1 MTGMQ
6 EGCLCSNWDNVTCR
20 PSDLLFAGS
29 WAKTN
34 PREWEDC
41 AVLRVFMHG
50 VDHHAVLQIP
60 GDKDAEDI
68 AAPHTLV
75 PWNDLRG
82 ASLMQVGVN
91 H

>member
-1 MTGMQ
+1 
-6 EGCLCSNWDNVTCR
+6 
-20 PSDLLFAGS
+20 
-29 WAKTN
+29 
-34 PREWEDC
+34 
-41 AVLRVFMHG
+41 MHG

-60 GDKDAEDI
+60 GDKDAENI